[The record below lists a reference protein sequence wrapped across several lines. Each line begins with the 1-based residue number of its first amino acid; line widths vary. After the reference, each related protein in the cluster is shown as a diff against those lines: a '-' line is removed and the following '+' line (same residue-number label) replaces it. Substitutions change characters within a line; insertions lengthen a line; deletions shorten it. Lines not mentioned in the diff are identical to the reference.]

1 MDPGFETNKNPKNN
15 KNLNFSGY
23 TSIERKMHTFKL
35 NQHILK
41 FFIT

>member
-23 TSIERKMHTFKL
+23 TSIEKNAYF
-35 NQHILK
+35 
-41 FFIT
+41 